1 MKVYK
6 GIRTALSDFLDW
18 LQRFGDVIIVVDY
31 GLGFDFIVMN
41 RALCFCDLKD
51 RFDAIGGALCD
62 SINIIREKHP
72 GLENMHRDLLHGILW
87 PYIQHPQY

>member
-6 GIRTALSDFLDW
+6 GIRIVFSDFLDW

-41 RALCFCDLKD
+41 RVLCFCDLKD
-51 RFDAIGGALCD
+51 RFDVIGGVLCD
-62 SINIIREKHP
+62 LINIIREKNF
-72 GLENMHRDLLHGILW
+72 GFENMYRDLLYGILW
-87 PYIQHPQY
+87 FYIQYL